1 MRTIQASFFI
11 YVSCNGKRAKS
22 EFRHGPRKEK
32 ICRPNDICGDAP
44 RCCNGIFQVSD
55 ISKGFKAEKST
66 LSNVQPE
73 LIEKVF
79 LKAAATLLFIQ
90 YKTENISA
98 RLSSGKIH
106 SYTSRLQA
114 LTNAAQNV
122 QISRVVQEG
131 YTQFGQKGVHVDTFK
146 TLRTCSEDIAIIK
159 SNKLW
164 NNMAFLG
171 TLYNEQ
177 GETNGFF

>member
-11 YVSCNGKRAKS
+11 YVSCDGEESQIRVQARAAVGKDQRIYVVKV
-22 EFRHGPRKEK
+22 
-32 ICRPNDICGDAP
+32 P
-44 RCCNGIFQVSD
+44 RCCYGIFQMSD

-79 LKAAATLLFIQ
+79 LKPAATLLFIQ
-90 YKTENISA
+90 YKAENISA

-114 LTNAAQNV
+114 LTNVAQNV

-131 YTQFGQKGVHVDTFK
+131 FTQFGQKGSHVDALK
-146 TLRTCSEDIAIIK
+146 ALRACSEDIATME
-159 SNKLW
+159 SNK
-164 NNMAFLG
+164 MM
-171 TLYNEQ
+171 E
-177 GETNGFF
+177 